1 MHDQLCAVHQ
11 HASCGPVEVHHDT
24 QDRARGKKAGHERGI
39 PMCQQAHRDF
49 HGNCGYFKGWTRDL
63 LREWQT
69 AQVCYFQKLFA
80 IQCVLITA
88 RRQHDR

>member
-1 MHDQLCAVHQ
+1 
-11 HASCGPVEVHHDT
+11 
-24 QDRARGKKAGHERGI
+24 
-39 PMCQQAHRDF
+39 MCQQAHRDF

-80 IQCVLITA
+80 IQCVLLTDKPRKA
-88 RRQHDR
+88 KPSSKP

>member
-1 MHDQLCAVHQ
+1 
-11 HASCGPVEVHHDT
+11 
-24 QDRARGKKAGHERGI
+24 
-39 PMCQQAHRDF
+39 MCQQAHRDF